1 MLVVGQKLFD
11 SQIFAAFGLLCPA
24 LLSSVVGWFLIAQ
37 LKWQFQILRI
47 RRLVLN
53 LICKCDWASGQNRER
68 EREGK
73 TEERRKREGYRER
86 ERGRERNRER
96 RGQWADLAAVILS

>member
-53 LICKCDWASGQNRER
+53 LICKCDWASGQNRQR
-68 EREGK
+68 EKGEDRGK
-73 TEERRKREGYRER
+73 AEERRVQRER
-86 ERGRERNRER
+86 ERGRQKERER
-96 RGQWADLAAVILS
+96 EE

>member
-68 EREGK
+68 EKEEDRGK
-73 TEERRKREGYRER
+73 AEERRVQRER
-86 ERGRERNRER
+86 EREREE
-96 RGQWADLAAVILS
+96 